1 MLGIIDQGYT
11 MKYALYLIMAF
22 GIMYSEEGKI
32 AIVKVGELE
41 NALQIKMEKEPGLN
55 ALIKKMEQMNDEIA
69 KLEEDKTGK
78 EDVELNKA
86 DAKINM
92 MRQTVGNLYQ
102 KIEREKEVILMK
114 TVNEIAGKKYLMVL
128 NSDMENG
135 VIYKRIEIVDITADV
150 KMKLMGT
157 VDAF

>member
-1 MLGIIDQGYT
+1 
-11 MKYALYLIMAF
+11 MAF

-69 KLEEDKTGK
+69 KLEEEKTGK

>member
-1 MLGIIDQGYT
+1 
-11 MKYALYLIMAF
+11 
-22 GIMYSEEGKI
+22 MYSEEGKI

-69 KLEEDKTGK
+69 KLEEEKTGK